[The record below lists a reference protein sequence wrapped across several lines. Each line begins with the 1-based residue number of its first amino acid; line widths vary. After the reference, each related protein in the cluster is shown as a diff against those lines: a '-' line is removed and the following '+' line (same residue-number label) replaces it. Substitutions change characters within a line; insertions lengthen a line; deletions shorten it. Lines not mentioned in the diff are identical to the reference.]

1 MLVGIWSNRNSFI
14 AGYSKFISVAVIRH
28 HDQKQ
33 LGEDG
38 NYVTLQ
44 LIVFRERKPGKESRA
59 VIWSEKLE

>member
-1 MLVGIWSNRNSFI
+1 MLVGIWSSRNSFI
-14 AGYSKFISVAVIRH
+14 DGYSKFISVAIIRH

-33 LGEDG
+33 LGEDR

-44 LIVFRERKPGKESRA
+44 LIVFGERKPGKESRA